1 MSKRLKVV
9 PKGQSTLCFHEQGK
23 SWELR
28 HATSASQAANV
39 GSASDSES
47 TSSKQKYE
55 VKRKRAFVDAWKNEF
70 VWVRYVNNIMF
81 CSVCREFTDL
91 SDPSSTLVK
100 GVFGDKRCETL
111 VHQDISSGRIKC
123 MKRKAIEKAGPGSG
137 AMEKC
142 VAKQKIN
149 MSEDEKKQLAAKFN
163 SAFYVTTKK
172 IAFTQFRDLC
182 ELQVKNGVNMGNLYI
197 TDKACKDFV
206 HAIADVEREDLA
218 SEIRT
223 ARFFVVM
230 GDGSTDISVTEQEG
244 FLWVMHEPVT
254 KPTIHISLVDMDM
267 SLICV

>member
-9 PKGQSTLCFHEQGK
+9 PKGQRTLCFQEQGK
-23 SWELR
+23 SWEFG
-28 HATSASQAANV
+28 HASSASQAANI
-39 GSASDSES
+39 GNASDSGS
-47 TSSKQKYE
+47 ASSKQKYE

-70 VWVRYVNNIMF
+70 EWVRCVNNIMF
-81 CSVCREFTDL
+81 CSFCREFTDL
-91 SDPSSTLVK
+91 SDASSTLVK
-100 GVFGDKRCETL
+100 GVSGDKRRETL
-111 VHQDISSGRIKC
+111 VHHDISSGHIKC

-137 AMEKC
+137 VMEKC

-149 MSEDEKKQLAAKFN
+149 MSEDEKKQLTAKFN
-163 SAFYVTTKK
+163 TAFYVSTKK

-182 ELQVKNGVNMGNLYI
+182 ELQVKNGVNMGDLYM

-218 SEIRT
+218 SEIKS

-244 FLWVMHEPVT
+244 VFVRYAWA
-254 KPTIHISLVDMDM
+254 
-267 SLICV
+267 C